1 MRKTGVL
8 RRERG
13 HLSGADGLKRRVCKR
28 QSRTVLGDAVT
39 RQGAMGTNRR
49 WEALMRCDVQSVHP
63 ENGQIPDERPE
74 GL

>member
-13 HLSGADGLKRRVCKR
+13 HLSGADDLNRRVCKR
-28 QSRTVLGDAVT
+28 QSQTVLGDAVT
-39 RQGAMGTNRR
+39 GQGAAGTNRR

-63 ENGQIPDERPE
+63 EDGQSPDERPKR
-74 GL
+74 L